1 MSSADIRELEA
12 RWAQDLAAWAIP
24 EHILAQAVESPWQYS
39 ARIFARRADD
49 QLASPSGP
57 SYERALD
64 ALPAGGSVLDIGSG
78 AGAASLPLG
87 DRAGRLVAVDP
98 EQPMLDAYGER
109 AAGLAADVQ
118 LVLGRWPDVAEQTAP
133 VDVAVCHHVAYNV
146 ADPVPFLRAMIN
158 VARQRVV
165 IELTTQHP
173 MTPLNPLWLRFHGL
187 RRPDKP
193 TADQLCEL
201 ISAMGWNVS
210 MECWSRPM
218 TGFGDFNEMVV
229 QTCRMLCL
237 PPERRP
243 EVEVALRELGVDPR
257 DPRGIG
263 GARQLVTLWWD
274 VDSGLASRN

>member
-1 MSSADIRELEA
+1 MSDADIDELQA
-12 RWAQDLAAWAIP
+12 RWGQDLAAWAIP
-24 EHILAQAVESPWQYS
+24 EHILAQAAESPWQYPV
-39 ARIFARRADD
+39 RVFTRRADD

-57 SYERALD
+57 SYERALE

-118 LVLGRWPDVAEQTAP
+118 LVPGRWPDVAEHIAP
-133 VDVAVCHHVAYNV
+133 VDVAVCHHVVYNV
-146 ADPVPFLRAMIN
+146 AEPVPFLRAMIN
-158 VARQRVV
+158 VARRRVV
-165 IELTTQHP
+165 VELTTRHP

-193 TADQLCEL
+193 TADQLREL
-201 ISAMGWNVS
+201 ISAMGCNVS

-218 TGFGDFNEMVV
+218 TGFADFDEMVV

-237 PPERRP
+237 PPERRL